1 MGFIYNGISSKNMKI
16 RARLTGWQ
24 ASPSLRN
31 SYETVP
37 GRAGVADFGCD
48 SSERVISISCNIY
61 PQLNFAS
68 MVHLLDNMAEWLDP
82 MQGLRQLVLD
92 DVPDRY
98 FMARLSEAVD
108 CERLLRTAGAFTLT
122 FICPDP
128 YAYALK
134 DDIFDIT
141 SLGIHDVNRVR
152 GNAISEPVYLLRG
165 MVSSQDEDF
174 ITLKTNKEELRITG
188 LLSVR
193 EILVIDSGLLTAKIT
208 DLDGNMLRNGLSILQ
223 RPNFPT
229 LNKGTNTV
237 DISVNG
243 ATFTELVIHAKSR
256 WR

>member
-1 MGFIYNGISSKNMKI
+1 MARPYAGTSPACIGRRPRPVFHGAAI
-16 RARLTGWQ
+16 R
-24 ASPSLRN
+24 
-31 SYETVP
+31 
-37 GRAGVADFGCD
+37 
-48 SSERVISISCNIY
+48 SC
-61 PQLNFAS
+61 
-68 MVHLLDNMAEWLDP
+68 
-82 MQGLRQLVLD
+82 GLRAAIAHSRSVH
-92 DVPDRY
+92 PDLYLPRPI
-98 FMARLSEAVD
+98 R
-108 CERLLRTAGAFTLT
+108 
-122 FICPDP
+122 ICV
-128 YAYALK
+128 K

>member
-134 DDIFDIT
+134 MT
-141 SLGIHDVNRVR
+141 
-152 GNAISEPVYLLRG
+152 Y
-165 MVSSQDEDF
+165 
-174 ITLKTNKEELRITG
+174 
-188 LLSVR
+188 
-193 EILVIDSGLLTAKIT
+193 
-208 DLDGNMLRNGLSILQ
+208 SIL
-223 RPNFPT
+223 
-229 LNKGTNTV
+229 L
-237 DISVNG
+237 
-243 ATFTELVIHAKSR
+243 L
-256 WR
+256 